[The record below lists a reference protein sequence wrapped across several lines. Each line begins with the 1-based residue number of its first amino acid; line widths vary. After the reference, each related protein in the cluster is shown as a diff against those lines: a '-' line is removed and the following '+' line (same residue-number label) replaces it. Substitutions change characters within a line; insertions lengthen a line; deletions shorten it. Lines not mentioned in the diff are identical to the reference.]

1 MEKKEK
7 YAIGLK
13 VIAIILSLY
22 LFVNLTLYVMGKIPH
37 LFFWGVLI
45 FIALFNFK
53 IVPKLKKR
61 IAEM

>member
-13 VIAIILSLY
+13 VIGLMLSLY
-22 LFVNLTLYVMGKIPH
+22 LFVNLTLYVLGKIPH
-37 LFFWGVLI
+37 IFFWGVLG

-53 IVPKLKKR
+53 ILPKLKKK
-61 IAEM
+61 ISEM

>member
-7 YAIGLK
+7 YALGLK
-13 VIAIILSLY
+13 YIAIILSIY
-22 LFVNLTLYVMGKIPH
+22 LFVNLTLYVMGRIPH
-37 LFFWGVLI
+37 IFFWGVLA

-53 IVPKLKKR
+53 IVPKLKKI